1 MRLQDGAPI
10 MANVD
15 RARKLLVR
23 TALVTSS
30 TIATLIGAQDLALL
44 DRRQIEQAL
53 TPPLPTVAP
62 ATSIPASPTI
72 EIIHAAPSV
81 TILRRPG
88 QTGPLQPPPAQSAAI
103 QPPAPVQLAPP
114 DPVIVQGE
122 APPPII
128 IQQASGSSSGG
139 GSSSNTQSS
148 R

>member
-1 MRLQDGAPI
+1 

-53 TPPLPTVAP
+53 TPTTEPTIPVAP
-62 ATSIPASPTI
+62 ATSIPAAI
-72 EIIHAAPSV
+72 EITHAAPSV

-88 QTGPLQPPPAQSAAI
+88 QTGPVQPPPAQAALI

-128 IQQASGSSSGG
+128 IQQPSGG
-139 GSSSNTQSS
+139 GSSSNTHSS